1 MSIVY
6 NFINYVKSWYV
17 KEDIRKLYI
26 CIDTLTSEIDIL
38 KAQLKFHESIF
49 LKIGMKIQMVNSEWM
64 QKLVQ
69 EELERVIEHHYPDK
83 DVTINDL
90 LS

>member
-38 KAQLKFHESIF
+38 KAQLKLHESIF
-49 LKIGMKIQMVNSEWM
+49 LKIGMKLQMIGTDWMDKFIQDEFD
-64 QKLVQ
+64 
-69 EELERVIEHHYPDK
+69 RVIEKHYSNEEDEK
-83 DVTINDL
+83 VNE
-90 LS
+90 